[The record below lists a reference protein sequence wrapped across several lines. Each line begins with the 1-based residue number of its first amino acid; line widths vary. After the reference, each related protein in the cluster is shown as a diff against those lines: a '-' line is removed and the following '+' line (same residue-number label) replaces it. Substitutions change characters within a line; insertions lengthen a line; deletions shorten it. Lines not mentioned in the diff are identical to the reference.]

1 TLNHPDRPH
10 ARNLLAQPRPMNHID
25 HLVHILVRLRLFLRE
40 SLAALRPRNDA
51 ASLQFL
57 VDAPPARV
65 LHRCGSAHR
74 PACSVARRAER
85 PLHAARLT
93 DQHPTRPAHV
103 AGNDHWLADL
113 AVHRRQFR
121 MARRECSRRSLPVDP
136 HPLGLAA
143 DGMLLELG
151 DVVTDVV
158 DQVHLQRLPLLAE
171 DVLEDL
177 AGLLHQQLPVA
188 PGIIRRRPHGADVVS
203 PLRAVHRRTREL
215 TVGQLDAVLLRHAAQ
230 HGQGVVAH
238 LVAEA
243 ARAAVDHHADHVLFQ
258 PQHRRGFLVEDL
270 IDDLHFEEVVA
281 RAERAALLGAAGQG
295 EVADVVGHGTVEAAL
310 GLGVLDI
317 AARRQAAADQVARAL
332 GHELPQLLLVELV
345 AARAAGAGGDVAEEI
360 IYQRADLRFDL
371 AEGEIGSDQTY
382 PAVDIVAYPP
392 RRY

>member
-121 MARRECSRRSLPVDP
+121 MARRECSRCSLPVDP

-143 DGMLLELG
+143 DGVLLELG
-151 DVVTDVV
+151 GVVTKVV
-158 DQVHLQRLPLLAE
+158 DPVLMQLFQLLAE
-171 DVLEDL
+171 ELLEEL
-177 AGLLHQQLPVA
+177 AVA
-188 PGIIRRRPHGADVVS
+188 LQPR
-203 PLRAVHRRTREL
+203 L
-215 TVGQLDAVLLRHAAQ
+215 TG
-230 HGQGVVAH
+230 
-238 LVAEA
+238 
-243 ARAAVDHHADHVLFQ
+243 
-258 PQHRRGFLVEDL
+258 
-270 IDDLHFEEVVA
+270 
-281 RAERAALLGAAGQG
+281 
-295 EVADVVGHGTVEAAL
+295 
-310 GLGVLDI
+310 
-317 AARRQAAADQVARAL
+317 
-332 GHELPQLLLVELV
+332 
-345 AARAAGAGGDVAEEI
+345 
-360 IYQRADLRFDL
+360 
-371 AEGEIGSDQTY
+371 
-382 PAVDIVAYPP
+382 YPP
-392 RRY
+392 MTCPLTQ